1 MTKKNITK
9 KAKSLMTMAQ
19 PYPRITDENDIFYG
33 YLDDSALLAH
43 STKISINK
51 LKELIKIAINNA
63 NQKSSREILSI
74 ATNIS
79 QENINQIYIKEG
91 KELFKYFKKYCG
103 DPAST
108 AFEIFN
114 KHYKQVA
121 KEQFRNRTLQKQ
133 RMNSGWRYQYLAKDC
148 AQESKRF
155 RSISD
160 IGAAEADFNAV
171 IDFLDKNKG
180 SLNLYVSIKNRS
192 NTMGGQD
199 WPKAIE
205 ALENVAKND
214 KNKIG
219 PYCCVFGLAMERG
232 HRNIKV
238 KKGTKIP
245 HSSNTEVWYSDFF
258 WPFFANYSY
267 EDIMM
272 AVLDVLIGLEPEKEE
287 LSSLE
292 EIEVATP
299 EEIEIPALLIES
311 FAEACRKA
319 GLIDSSGHFDN
330 PQKLV
335 RFFCNK

>member
-1 MTKKNITK
+1 MSERNPKKS
-9 KAKSLMTMAQ
+9 KSLMTMAQ
-19 PYPRITDENDIFYG
+19 PYPRITDENNNFYG
-33 YLDDSALLAH
+33 CLDE
-43 STKISINK
+43 STLIPHTTTISQRK
-51 LKELIKIAINNA
+51 LKELIESAINNA
-63 NQKSSREILSI
+63 NSKSSREILSI
-74 ATNIS
+74 LPNAT
-79 QENINQIYIKEG
+79 QKEIDEVYNKQG

-108 AFEIFN
+108 AFEIIH

-133 RMNSGWRYQYLAKDC
+133 RMNSGWRYQYLAKEC

-155 RSISD
+155 KSISD
-160 IGAAEADFNAV
+160 IGAAEADFNAS
-171 IDFLDKNKG
+171 IEFLDKSRG
-180 SLNLYVSIKNRS
+180 FLNLYVSIKNRS

-199 WPKAIE
+199 WPKAIA
-205 ALENVAKND
+205 ALEEVAKSD

-232 HRNIKV
+232 FRNIKV

-267 EDIMM
+267 EEIMT
-272 AVLDVLIGLEPEKEE
+272 AVLDVLISVAPGGDEE

-292 EIEVATP
+292 EIEVANP
-299 EEIEIPALLIES
+299 EEIEVPELLIES
-311 FAEACRKA
+311 FGKSCEKAE
-319 GLIDSSGHFDN
+319 LVDSSGRFNN
-330 PQKLV
+330 PHKLV
-335 RFFCNK
+335 SFFCNK